1 MKKKL
6 WIALGVTAAV
16 FVILISLVMGLHFL
30 QTPSMRSLPEVS
42 LFAPASL
49 KKATDRWIRVS
60 EKQCYLLENGRI
72 ATGWADI
79 AAQRYYF
86 CPDGSLYTGW
96 LELEGERYYL
106 KEDGSMAKGQLT
118 LDGVEHFF
126 TSTGKYVLLV
136 NHNIPVPADYETEI
150 VDLENV
156 QISQTALAAL
166 QEMLAAARAEGH
178 PCSMTSG
185 YRARYVQQAIWD
197 RNVRTNMEAGCS
209 YSTACAITARTVMTP
224 GRSEHQTGLAIDFND
239 SQRSSIQWLQENCW
253 DYGFILRYPPE
264 KTQFT
269 GIVYEPWHYR
279 YVGKELALE
288 LKELGL
294 CLEEYM
300 QMLTDQNE

>member
-6 WIALGVTAAV
+6 WIGLGVAAAV
-16 FVILISLVMGLHFL
+16 LVTLMGLVLGLHLGNTPTMRNLPKISLL
-30 QTPSMRSLPEVS
+30 SPES
-42 LFAPASL
+42 T
-49 KKATDRWIRVS
+49 KKATGRWIQIS

-72 ATGWADI
+72 ATGWTDI
-79 AAQRYYF
+79 AGQRYYF
-86 CPDGSLYTGW
+86 RPDGSLYTGW

-106 KEDGSMAKGQLT
+106 KEDGIMAKGQLT

-126 TSTGKYVLLV
+126 ASTGKYVLLV
-136 NHNIPVPADYETEI
+136 NHKIPVPTDYETEI
-150 VDLENV
+150 VNIENV

-209 YSTACAITARTVMTP
+209 YSTACAITAKTVMTP
-224 GRSEHQTGLAIDFND
+224 GHSEHQTGLAIDFHD

-253 DYGFILRYPPE
+253 DYGFILRYPPV

-269 GIVYEPWHYR
+269 DIVYEPWHYR

-300 QMLTDQNE
+300 QMLSAP